1 MQDLW
6 RLSATD
12 IAALIRSKKVSAKE
26 AAHGRAGAARCGQ
39 PHDQRRGRS
48 SAGGGAGAGRGRSMR
63 RSRAARRSVRWRA
76 CRSPSRSISISRGSP
91 PPTASRLQRDVIA
104 QSNSPVIDNLRKAGA
119 VILGRTNCPA
129 FSYRWFTTNLIHGD
143 TKNPRD
149 PGITPGGS
157 SGGAGAAV
165 AAGIGHIA
173 HGTDIAGSIRY
184 PAYACGVHGLR
195 PTVGRIAAFN
205 AALPER
211 TIGPQISAV
220 SGPLARTIGDLRIA
234 LAAMSGKDVR
244 DPWWV
249 PAPLEGPAM
258 PKRAALC
265 LQPDGLETSAE
276 VKAAVADAGKRLERA
291 GWMVEEVATPP
302 LREAADLQTKLWL
315 GDGYEAQLAAAEREG
330 DPGALAC
337 LRGNRAKVFPFDA
350 AAFSKALT
358 RRATLTREWLQFF
371 ETYSVLLI
379 PVSGELP
386 FPDGLDMRDEASF
399 ARVWRA
405 QLTQIAIPF
414 MGLPALTVSTGLV
427 GRVPVGV
434 QVVSG
439 RLPRGSLLARGR
451 GDRGGRNAGRADR
464 SRPVVFEAKEHDGW
478 HQRFHGKVACRRG
491 RIPEAVR
498 GSGAPDR
505 QHRERLRVHAAI
517 QRPRGAAPG
526 TLPARLFGARI
537 SLQPVRRP
545 GTRRRQGDRTVLRQ
559 QLCRHLSDVRQD
571 RRQRRQCASAVSIFE
586 ERKIRAARLVDQME
600 FHQIPGRSFGQG
612 GGAACADR
620 HAGRSDKKE
629 IEALL

>member
-1 MQDLW
+1 MEDLW

-12 IAALIRSKKVSAKE
+12 LAALIRTKNVSAKE
-26 AAHGRAGAARCGQ
+26 AATVALARLDAVNPKINAVVDHKPADVLAQAASVDAAIARGEDAGALAGV
-39 PHDQRRGRS
+39 PVTVKVNIDQQGFATTNGLKS
-48 SAGGGAGAGRGRSMR
+48 
-63 RSRAARRSVRWRA
+63 
-76 CRSPSRSISISRGSP
+76 
-91 PPTASRLQRDVIA
+91 QREVIA
-104 QSNSPVIDNLRKAGA
+104 RSNSPVIDNLRKAGA

-195 PTVGRIAAFN
+195 PTVGRIPAFN

-234 LAAMSGKDVR
+234 LAAMSGRDFR

-265 LQPDGLETSAE
+265 LNPDGLETVAE
-276 VKAAVADAGKRLERA
+276 VSAAVADAGKRLERA
-291 GWMVEEVATPP
+291 GWIVEEIATTPP
-302 LREAADLQTKLWL
+302 LREPADLQTRLWL
-315 GDGYEAQLAAAEREG
+315 GDGYEAQLEAAEREG

-337 LRGNRAKVFPFDA
+337 LRGNKAKVFPFDT

-358 RRATLTREWLQFF
+358 RRATLTRGWLEFF
-371 ETYSVLLI
+371 EKYAVVLM

-386 FPDGLDMRDEASF
+386 FPDHLDRKDEASF

-405 QLTQIAIPF
+405 QLPQIAIPF
-414 MGLPALTVSTGLV
+414 MGLPGLAVSTGLV

-439 RLPRGSLLARGR
+439 RYREDLCLAAGEAIEA
-451 GDRGGRNAGRADR
+451 GGTP
-464 SRPVVFEAKEHDGW
+464 S
-478 HQRFHGKVACRRG
+478 
-491 RIPEAVR
+491 
-498 GSGAPDR
+498 
-505 QHRERLRVHAAI
+505 AAI
-517 QRPRGAAPG
+517 D
-526 TLPARLFGARI
+526 PA
-537 SLQPVRRP
+537 
-545 GTRRRQGDRTVLRQ
+545 D
-559 QLCRHLSDVRQD
+559 
-571 RRQRRQCASAVSIFE
+571 
-586 ERKIRAARLVDQME
+586 
-600 FHQIPGRSFGQG
+600 
-612 GGAACADR
+612 
-620 HAGRSDKKE
+620 
-629 IEALL
+629 

>member
-6 RLSATD
+6 RLSA
-12 IAALIRSKKVSAKE
+12 AELAGLIGSKKVSAKE
-26 AAHGRAGAARCGQ
+26 AASAALARLDAVNPKINAVVDHRPQDVLAEAAAIDAAIMRGEDLGPLAGV
-39 PHDQRRGRS
+39 PVTVKVNIDQ
-48 SAGGGAGAGRGRSMR
+48 AGFATTNGLK
-63 RSRAARRSVRWRA
+63 
-76 CRSPSRSISISRGSP
+76 
-91 PPTASRLQRDVIA
+91 LQRDAIA
-104 QSNSPVIDNLRKAGA
+104 RSNSPVIDNLRKAGA

-129 FSYRWFTTNLIHGD
+129 FSYRWFTTNLVHGD

-220 SGPLARTIGDLRIA
+220 SGPLARTIGDVRIA
-234 LAAMSGKDVR
+234 LAAMSGRDAR

-291 GWMVEEVATPP
+291 GWTVEEVATPP

-350 AAFSKALT
+350 ATFSQALT
-358 RRATLTREWLQFF
+358 RRATLMREWLQFF
-371 ETYSVLLI
+371 ETYAVLLM

-414 MGLPALTVSTGLV
+414 MGLPGLTVSTGLV

-439 RLPRGSLLARGR
+439 RYREDLCLLAG
-451 GDRGGRNAGRADR
+451 
-464 SRPVVFEAKEHDGW
+464 EA
-478 HQRFHGKVACRRG
+478 
-491 RIPEAVR
+491 
-498 GSGAPDR
+498 
-505 QHRERLRVHAAI
+505 
-517 QRPRGAAPG
+517 
-526 TLPARLFGARI
+526 
-537 SLQPVRRP
+537 
-545 GTRRRQGDRTVLRQ
+545 
-559 QLCRHLSDVRQD
+559 
-571 RRQRRQCASAVSIFE
+571 
-586 ERKIRAARLVDQME
+586 
-600 FHQIPGRSFGQG
+600 
-612 GGAACADR
+612 
-620 HAGRSDKKE
+620 
-629 IEALL
+629 IEAAGTPPSPINPVS

>member
-1 MQDLW
+1 MEDLW
-6 RLSATD
+6 RLSAAD
-12 IAALIRSKKVSAKE
+12 IAALIRSKTISAKE
-26 AAHGRAGAARCGQ
+26 AASAALARLDAVIPAINAVVEHRPADVLAQAASVDAAIARNEAVGALAGV
-39 PHDQRRGRS
+39 PVTVKVNIDQQGF
-48 SAGGGAGAGRGRSMR
+48 ATTNGLK
-63 RSRAARRSVRWRA
+63 
-76 CRSPSRSISISRGSP
+76 
-91 PPTASRLQRDVIA
+91 LQRDVIA
-104 QSNSPVIDNLRKAGA
+104 ASNSPVIDNLHKAGA

-143 TKNPRD
+143 TRNPRD

-205 AALPER
+205 ASLPER
-211 TIGPQISAV
+211 SIGPQISAG

-234 LAAMSGKDVR
+234 LVAMSGKDFR

-265 LQPDGLETSAE
+265 LQPDGLETTAE
-276 VKAAVADAGKRLERA
+276 VKAAVADAGKRLARA
-291 GWMVEEVATPP
+291 GWVVEEVATPP
-302 LREAADLQTKLWL
+302 LREAAELQTKLWL
-315 GDGYEAQLAAAEREG
+315 GDGFEAQLAAAEREG

-337 LRGNRAKVFPFDA
+337 LRGNKAKVFPFDA

-371 ETYSVLLI
+371 ETYAVVVM

-386 FPDGLDMRDEASF
+386 FPDGLDRRDAASF
-399 ARVWRA
+399 ERVWRA
-405 QLTQIAIPF
+405 QMPQIAIPF

-439 RLPRGSLLARGR
+439 RYREDLCLLAG
-451 GDRGGRNAGRADR
+451 
-464 SRPVVFEAKEHDGW
+464 EA
-478 HQRFHGKVACRRG
+478 
-491 RIPEAVR
+491 
-498 GSGAPDR
+498 
-505 QHRERLRVHAAI
+505 
-517 QRPRGAAPG
+517 
-526 TLPARLFGARI
+526 
-537 SLQPVRRP
+537 
-545 GTRRRQGDRTVLRQ
+545 
-559 QLCRHLSDVRQD
+559 
-571 RRQRRQCASAVSIFE
+571 
-586 ERKIRAARLVDQME
+586 
-600 FHQIPGRSFGQG
+600 
-612 GGAACADR
+612 
-620 HAGRSDKKE
+620 
-629 IEALL
+629 IEAGGTPSAPIDPAS